1 MGEETIVHHKKHRRW
16 NPEESGRMTIS
27 QPNFLRA
34 MDRIDP
40 YVKVNASNRY
50 YIDLRDPEHVGI
62 SYVEFEAM
70 KRLVERT
77 NELLDQ
83 GLLELDNTTLNLAK
97 GRQLDDTFLLKSK
110 AWFGGI

>member
-1 MGEETIVHHKKHRRW
+1 MHHKKKHHRQNR
-16 NPEESGRMTIS
+16 EESRHVTSGE
-27 QPNFLRA
+27 PNFLRA

-50 YIDLRDPEHVGI
+50 YIDLRNPEHVGI
-62 SYVEFEAM
+62 SYVELEAM

-83 GLLELDNTTLNLAK
+83 GLLELDNAVLTLAK
-97 GRQLDDTFLLKSK
+97 GRQLEETFLLKSN
-110 AWFGGI
+110 AWFGGT